1 MLQPAVPTLPAVDA
15 YSTYESMDR
24 EERLRRIGALFS
36 KAVTLIG
43 NRDPDV
49 TTAMGADMAKSAS
62 TEQWPEFLEPLV
74 RRFQSLGTFSPKEA
88 ADLWVISR
96 TSCYR
101 RLRQLETEGW
111 IIRNGKTRAVRYHF
125 CPVLKTLTK
134 AGGAAL
140 REQQ

>member
-1 MLQPAVPTLPAVDA
+1 
-15 YSTYESMDR
+15 MDR
-24 EERLRRIGALFS
+24 EERLRRIGVLFS

-43 NRDPDV
+43 NRHIDV
-49 TTAMGADMAKSAS
+49 TSATGADAAKSAS
-62 TEQWPEFLEPLV
+62 TGQWPEFIEPLV

-88 ADLWVISR
+88 ADLWAISR

-101 RLRQLETEGW
+101 RLRRLETDGW
-111 IIRNGKTRAVRYHF
+111 IIRNGRTRAVRYHF

-134 AGGAAL
+134 TGGAAL